1 MFKRHGF
8 RMVELLVVMAVL
20 AVLSLLIV
28 PQLVNHIESVTAEKD
43 DANARALYS
52 EMMVILHDGES
63 SVSVIEDLLVG
74 RYDLDEGELVVE
86 LVDER
91 YVLTYKGFY
100 RYP

>member
-8 RMVELLVVMAVL
+8 TMVELLVVMAVL
-20 AVLSLLIV
+20 AVLALLIV
-28 PQLVNHIESVTAEKD
+28 PQLVNHIEGVTAEKD

-74 RYDLDEGELVVE
+74 SYDLDEGELVVE

-91 YVLTYKGFY
+91 YVLTYKGVY